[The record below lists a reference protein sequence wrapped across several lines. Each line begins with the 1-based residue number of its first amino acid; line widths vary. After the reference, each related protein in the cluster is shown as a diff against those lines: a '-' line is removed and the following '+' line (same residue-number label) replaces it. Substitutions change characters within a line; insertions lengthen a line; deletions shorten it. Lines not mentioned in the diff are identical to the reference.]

1 MNLTL
6 VELLTF
12 LKGKGVTIVFITD
25 KSKNNI
31 VFNGDIKKAITFAK
45 KNYTN
50 SSTRG
55 HVSAALNY
63 PGAFIDIN

>member
-1 MNLTL
+1 MKLSL
-6 VELLTF
+6 IELLNF
-12 LKGKGVTIVFITD
+12 LKGKGVIIVFITD
-25 KSKNNI
+25 KSKNSM

-45 KNYTN
+45 KYYKN
-50 SSTRG
+50 SATRG